1 MDIAISGSSGLI
13 GTALIAE
20 LQRRGHRTIRMVRPG
35 ATPGPDDLR
44 WDPEAGTIDA
54 AGLEG
59 LDALVHLAG
68 VPIGDRRWT
77 GAYKESIIHSRVA
90 GTGLLARTVAGSQT
104 PPRVFASASA
114 VGYYGNRGE
123 EILTEASGPGAGFPT
138 QVCTAWETAA
148 APAREAGV
156 RLVILRSGNVLTK
169 LGGVLPYMLIP
180 FRLGLGA
187 KFGDGSQWF
196 PWVSLGDEVGG
207 IIHSVTDPRISGPVN
222 ICAPV
227 PVRNAM
233 FTKALGR
240 ALHRPTPW
248 RAPGFALDVIAGKER
263 AHEVLLG
270 SQRVEPAV
278 LNATGYAF
286 SDPELEPALRRI
298 IAAT

>member
-20 LQRRGHRTIRMVRPG
+20 LGRQGHRVVRMVRPG
-35 ATPGPDDLR
+35 AAPGSDDIR
-44 WDPEAGTIDA
+44 WDPEKGTVDA
-54 AGLEG
+54 DGLEG
-59 LDALVHLAG
+59 IGALIHLAG
-68 VPIGDRRWT
+68 VPIGDHRWT
-77 GAYKESIIHSRVA
+77 VAYKESIVHSRLV
-90 GTGLLARTVAGSQT
+90 GTDLLARTVAGLKT
-104 PPRVFASASA
+104 PPTVFASASA

-123 EILTEASGPGAGFPT
+123 EVLTESSGPGVGFPRE
-138 QVCTAWETAA
+138 VCTAWEGAA
-148 APAREAGV
+148 APAREAGI

-196 PWVSLGDEVGG
+196 PWVSLDDEVGA
-207 IIHSVTDPRISGPVN
+207 IIHSLTRPEISGPVN

-227 PVRNAM
+227 PVRNAE

-248 RAPGFALDVIAGKER
+248 RAPGFALGVIAGKER
-263 AHEVLLG
+263 ADEVLLG
-270 SQRVEPAV
+270 SQHVEPAV
-278 LNATGYAF
+278 LNATGYTF
-286 SDPELEPALRRI
+286 HDPELEPALRRI
-298 IAAT
+298 IAAG